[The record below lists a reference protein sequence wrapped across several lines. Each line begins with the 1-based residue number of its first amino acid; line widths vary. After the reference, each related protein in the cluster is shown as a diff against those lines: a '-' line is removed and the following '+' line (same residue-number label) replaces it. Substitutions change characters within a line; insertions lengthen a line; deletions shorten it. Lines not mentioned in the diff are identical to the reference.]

1 MTESNLQAQR
11 VRAIREM
18 TGQQHEQLSLPGVEE
33 HLKKHPLQEWQMTR
47 AQWEADPQTLWR
59 AEGAETVTTGYS
71 REGQEMHPDS
81 GGIHFGDYQS
91 AKAAGQFK
99 AEQVAESFWGNPRP
113 VRMFSVR
120 ASGRFSN
127 SPTEGHKAFDDL
139 PKTTGR
145 DVVPD
150 RFYGGSVWP
159 QKKTG
164 QWYSNAVEG
173 WPHWKTKQGDTELQQ
188 VHTEEGVPTT
198 QYSLEMPVDP
208 KHYGPSGQYPAK
220 IGGNRPDANYTAPL
234 SGYVPRR
241 EGFLRTHKEVVL
253 KAHEEGKPVPP
264 AILSEAQHSPEWS
277 ETLQRPETRRSKEQ
291 ASTQRYN
298 KDNTLFKEVRMG
310 STQYFVTEDPKD
322 ALKNMK
328 GKFGPPQKL

>member
-234 SGYVPRR
+234 SGYVPVSY
-241 EGFLRTHKEVVL
+241 THL
-253 KAHEEGKPVPP
+253 
-264 AILSEAQHSPEWS
+264 
-277 ETLQRPETRRSKEQ
+277 TLPTICS
-291 ASTQRYN
+291 
-298 KDNTLFKEVRMG
+298 V
-310 STQYFVTEDPKD
+310 
-322 ALKNMK
+322 
-328 GKFGPPQKL
+328 